1 MLIEI
6 NQHIKKLDEYRAG
19 TLKTGLRL
27 GIPRLDEHFRFKYGD
42 FNIILGHAN
51 VGKTSLVLY
60 LMTLYALKHKI
71 KWLVFSSE
79 NEPYSIIRKIVEFL
93 EGEPINKIEET
104 HYKERVKWIDE
115 HFKFVDASKLYTYK
129 SLLDLAQHVKKAWDY
144 QGFLLDP
151 YNSLNKDKEVLKG
164 ISGHEYDYQATSEI
178 RIFCKE
184 NNISTW
190 VCTHAATE
198 ATRMK
203 HPKGHY
209 YEGHPMPPS
218 AASVE
223 GGSKFLNRCDNFLV
237 CHRYIYSPSDWMYSH
252 LHVKKIK
259 DVDTGGRPT
268 PLEDPIRLES
278 IRNNV
283 GFSIEG
289 KNPIEY
295 PKREQVELL

>member
-1 MLIEI
+1 MLIQLEK
-6 NQHIKKLDEYRAG
+6 HIKKLDEYRAG

-60 LMTLYALKHKI
+60 LMTLYAMKHGI

-79 NEPYSIIRKIVEFL
+79 NEPYSIIRKIVEFR
-93 EGEPINKIEET
+93 EGKPINKIEET
-104 HYKERVKWIDE
+104 HYKEQVKWINE
-115 HFKFVDASKLYTYK
+115 HFKFIDGSKLYTYK

-151 YNSLNKDKEVLKG
+151 YNSLNKDRGVLKG
-164 ISGHEYDYQATSEI
+164 ISEHEYDYQATSEI

-190 VCTHAATE
+190 VCTHAATQSLRE
-198 ATRMK
+198 K
-203 HPKGHY
+203 HHKGHF
-209 YEGHPMPPS
+209 YEGHPIPPS

-223 GGSKFLNRCDNFLV
+223 GGGKFVNRCDNFLV
-237 CHRYIYSPSDWMYSH
+237 IHRYIYHPQDWVYSH
-252 LHVKKIK
+252 LHIKKIK

-268 PLEDPIRLES
+268 PMSDPIRLES
-278 IRNNV
+278 VKNNV
-283 GFSIEG
+283 GFNVEG

-295 PKREQVELL
+295 PKREQTELL

>member
-42 FNIILGHAN
+42 FNIILGMAN

-71 KWLVFSSE
+71 RWLVFSSE

-93 EGEPINKIEET
+93 EGQPINKIEET

-115 HFKFVDASKLYTYK
+115 HFKFVDSQKLYTYR

-164 ISGHEYDYQATSEI
+164 INGHEYDYQATSEI

-223 GGSKFLNRCDNFLV
+223 GGSKFMNRCDNFLV

-295 PKREQVELL
+295 PKREQTELL